1 MTPHLVEVTEEQR
14 SLIES
19 HDSVIVQGRSG
30 TGKMLCCVY
39 WMLHHW
45 AKYHQYNRS
54 GWRS

>member
-45 AKYHQYNRS
+45 AKYHQ
-54 GWRS
+54 